1 MLRETNGLLPIEITN
16 HPHKPERW
24 KSNDYYNLSN
34 DSLNRG
40 YNGNTCMTA
49 RVYVSMKPSVL
60 DAQGQAIHSA
70 LKSLGHTMVQ
80 DVRQGKFFDLQLAAT
95 DKAAAAAEIE
105 KISHDI
111 LSNPVIEDYK
121 VELMD

>member
-1 MLRETNGLLPIEITN
+1 
-16 HPHKPERW
+16 
-24 KSNDYYNLSN
+24 
-34 DSLNRG
+34 
-40 YNGNTCMTA
+40 MTA

-70 LKSLGHTMVQ
+70 LKSLGHKTIQ

-105 KISHDI
+105 QISHDI

-121 VELMD
+121 VELMY